1 MTWGALLLPGGLQ
14 IIDQLVGEG
23 LPFSGTVLGE
33 VFEGFVVGQPPQHGF
48 SVGGVGDVFNNL
60 FSELFQLGEKLTM
73 LLGEN
78 CLKLFSCVAGI
89 SRALAFGADSDLQ
102 VSTLDHG
109 RHEKVAKLR
118 HIDDVAKDLQLL
130 AIFIYLLVELVVV
143 RCRYG
148 QQRPGKIVLGIFG
161 LYKLGVRAPAQGR
174 HHVVDVFGDN
184 NHPGSGVQ
192 QSLDLS
198 HGHSTAAD
206 HNRTARAQFQKYRI
220 FRHSRI
226 IPHTSRLQQKLKKNE
241 KWKLQE
247 YKMTENYLI
256 I

>member
-14 IIDQLVGEG
+14 IIDKIGGEG
-23 LPFSGTVLGE
+23 VPLSGSVLGE
-33 VFEGFVVGQPPQHGF
+33 VFERFVVGQLSQGGF

-174 HHVVDVFGDN
+174 HHVVDAFGDHD
-184 NHPGSGVQ
+184 HPCPGVQ
-192 QSLDLS
+192 QGLDLS
-198 HGHSTAAD
+198 HGHGSAAD
-206 HNRTARAQFQKYRI
+206 HNRTSRIQFQKYRI
-220 FRHSRI
+220 FRHGRI
-226 IPHTSRLQQKLKKNE
+226 IPHNHRRQ
-241 KWKLQE
+241 
-247 YKMTENYLI
+247 Y
-256 I
+256 